1 VKTIQNPP
9 PKKIKIIAKQVS
21 NILKSIPCI
30 PDLIAFI
37 NFTIRRGLLDVFYDC
52 PLNLVY

>member
-9 PKKIKIIAKQVS
+9 HKKIKIIAKQVS

-37 NFTIRRGLLDVFYDC
+37 NFTIRRGLLAVFYDC
-52 PLNLVY
+52 PLNTAY